1 MRRDRNRA
9 VKHAE
14 WYAERS
20 VAGLVAGLVA
30 GSVRHSTDSL
40 RWTREPCEP
49 HDSGAISLD
58 DKWTRAV
65 WVAAWLLGCLAPNLS
80 EGTLHLVKI
89 RELVSGYNQLGNQRT
104 MSIVQ

>member
-1 MRRDRNRA
+1 MHCVAGIVRRDRNRA

-14 WYAERS
+14 WYVERS
-20 VAGLVAGLVA
+20 VAGLVA

-65 WVAAWLLGCLAPNLS
+65 WVAAWLRS
-80 EGTLHLVKI
+80 EFI
-89 RELVSGYNQLGNQRT
+89 RGHFAFSQNQRV
-104 MSIVQ
+104 SQWL

>member
-14 WYAERS
+14 WYVERS

-65 WVAAWLLGCLAPNLS
+65 WVAAWLLGS
-80 EGTLHLVKI
+80 EFI
-89 RELVSGYNQLGNQRT
+89 RGHFAFSQNQRV
-104 MSIVQ
+104 SQWL